1 MGLRRR
7 DFLKAAGLLGAGAAV
22 DAYLGDLQKVY
33 AQVIDGSKHLIWLV
47 GSCDSGCTI
56 SWIQG
61 TNPDLVDVIRE
72 FRLVVDFNP
81 TLMIP
86 AGEEAM
92 QALRNAA
99 SGTVPL
105 DVLVVEGA
113 VPQGYFCSLGEN
125 AGSPVPFENWV
136 KRLAAR
142 AKSVVAVGTCASY
155 GGIPAA
161 RPNPTNCRPVSTVV
175 SSKKVINVP
184 GCPAHP
190 DWITLTLANI
200 LSGISPA
207 LDGFNRP
214 TAFFS
219 EEVHENCPLE
229 ENDDVYAPSFSQPGC
244 LRRLGCRGP
253 ITKADCPT
261 RLWNNRT
268 SFCITGPIV
277 GGQEL
282 YPAGAPC
289 IGCTEPGFP
298 DPPFSPFY
306 KQGPGDD

>member
-1 MGLRRR
+1 MRLKRR
-7 DFLKAAGLLGAGAAV
+7 DFLKAAGMLGAGAAV
-22 DAYLGDLQKVY
+22 EALSGDLRRVY
-33 AQVIDGSKHLIWLV
+33 AQVADGRKHLIWLV

-61 TNPDLVDVIRE
+61 VNPDLVDVIRE
-72 FRLVVDFNP
+72 FRLAVDFNP

-92 QALRNAA
+92 QALRSAA

-125 AGSPVPFENWV
+125 AGSPIPFENWV

-190 DWITLTLANI
+190 DWITLTLANV

-219 EEVHENCPLE
+219 KEVHENCPLK